1 MSVASLTE
9 LVGAPRLGQRQDPID
24 DRHQIASVDQFGNLR
39 KLRAIWVTGN
49 ENGLDAERFSFVR
62 RWRLD
67 DRQKDPTFLQHLPRT
82 LLRIAADW
90 IEHDVDFPRDVFEA
104 LLGVIDRLVHT
115 ELAQQVLIFSRGRR
129 ENVRAFPFC
138 ELDGEMTDSAA
149 AGVNQHALAWLQL
162 RGVE

>member
-24 DRHQIASVDQFGNLR
+24 DRLEIAGVDQFGNLR
-39 KLRAIWVTGN
+39 QLRAIWVTGN

-90 IEHDVDFPRDVFEA
+90 IEHDVDVACDVFES
-104 LLGVIDRLVHT
+104 LLRVVNRFVDSQ
-115 ELAQQVLIFSRGRR
+115 LAQ
-129 ENVRAFPFC
+129 
-138 ELDGEMTDSAA
+138 
-149 AGVNQHALAWLQL
+149 
-162 RGVE
+162 